1 PGNEM
6 VGVVGMIGEGGE
18 IARLLRLLAGPRQV
32 VGARARRAGALA
44 ETGQQLGLFD
54 PHVGIAGGQP
64 GGLVEGRQGLLEG
77 ALRGEHLRVGELEG
91 GAVGGRRLARGPW
104 RSGGPRSRGYGRQE
118 EEQGWNRP
126 FHNAQNTSREGRF
139 TSYRA
144 PPIMALQRLTNV
156 TTRS

>member
-1 PGNEM
+1 PGTEM

-54 PHVGIAGGQP
+54 PHVGIARGQP
-64 GGLVEGRQGLLEG
+64 GGSLE
-77 ALRGEHLRVGELEG
+77 AARRGEHLRVGELEG
-91 GAVGGRRLARGPW
+91 GAPGAGRLARGPW

-118 EEQGWNRP
+118 EEQG
-126 FHNAQNTSREGRF
+126 
-139 TSYRA
+139 
-144 PPIMALQRLTNV
+144 
-156 TTRS
+156 